1 MSQVPENRVQ
11 ENLEAPAEFH
21 SWWRRMLTDGM
32 SDREVL
38 EALRE
43 DASDMSLCRQ
53 LVVAYHGGLADER
66 TELIERCLNTAD
78 VRVQLYA
85 KSLDAYTQIA
95 WYDAPDGAY
104 NSPASALI
112 PGLRGDLQKLEALP
126 PSPFNREV
134 SCSVYIALGVG
145 SFLQGHINE
154 ALVCASNAWYWAARL
169 KAPFCI
175 ERARSLQ
182 IAALVET
189 GQVGEALTVLQAS
202 DAATA
207 AQTAATRAYYVR
219 VQAYLLSQVGRYEEA
234 VALLYDYRLGREETN
249 TPIESELQRTRLLW
263 GTGGLDGE
271 IVQAFDASDL
281 EGQLSSS
288 LRKILGARAQPS
300 WGAGR
305 TQRQRL
311 INEALELW
319 AKPRQPLSFSWARGM
334 GSWVQAVGSLWLDRP
349 DLAAN
354 SLDDWRS
361 PSEQSLD
368 LNLLHAG
375 AQLETTLHLKQPGV
389 GVEVWLERLRAV
401 FREARSRRVA
411 SPEGLAY
418 RLSFWHPL
426 AAAFAAVAPGGVRE
440 LKGSVSA
447 VLEVGARSR
456 VYGIDLPPLLASE
469 LALRALG
476 FDNNRSVSFIQA
488 DVGRDRKKRNALQAK
503 RGDLTFY
510 RPVLSAVSLIYGLV
524 KLDELER
531 ARSIYAD
538 YGVSPK
544 STAEYKMQPVL
555 ENVDRAVQ
563 ALLNKELSVEA
574 FSYAVLADERI

>member
-1 MSQVPENRVQ
+1 MSQMRQNKTPED
-11 ENLEAPAEFH
+11 LETPTEFH
-21 SWWRRMLTDGM
+21 GWWHGVLADGAG
-32 SDREVL
+32 DREVL

-43 DASDMSLCRQ
+43 DVSAISLCRQ
-53 LVVAYHGGLADER
+53 LVVAYHGGFAEER
-66 TELIERCLNTAD
+66 TELIERCLNTVD

-112 PGLRGDLQKLEALP
+112 PGLRGDLRKLEALP

-134 SCSVYIALGVG
+134 GCSVYIALGVG
-145 SFLQGHINE
+145 CFLQGHVDE

-182 IAALVET
+182 IAALIET

-202 DAATA
+202 DASTD

-219 VQAYLLSQVGRYEEA
+219 VQAFLLGQLGRYEEA
-234 VALLYDYRLGREETN
+234 VALLEDFRLGRGEAD
-249 TPIESELQRTRLLW
+249 TPIESELQRIRLLW
-263 GTGGLDGE
+263 GTGGLDGD

-281 EGQLSSS
+281 EGQLSLS
-288 LRKILGARAQPS
+288 LRRVLEAFAQPC

-305 TQRQRL
+305 IQRQKL

-319 AKPRQPLSFSWARGM
+319 TKPRQPLSFSWAKGM

-361 PSEQSLD
+361 TSEQLLD

-375 AQLETTLHLKQPGV
+375 AQLEIALHLKQPRA

-418 RLSFWHPL
+418 RLAFWHPL
-426 AAAFAAVAPGGVRE
+426 AAAFAAVAPGGIRE

-447 VLEVGARSR
+447 VLEVGVRSR

-476 FDNNRSVSFIQA
+476 FDNNRSVSFTQA

-524 KLDELER
+524 KLGELEQ

-538 YGVSPK
+538 YGVSPR

-555 ENVDRAVQ
+555 ENVDRTVQ
-563 ALLNKELSVEA
+563 ALLNKGLSIEA